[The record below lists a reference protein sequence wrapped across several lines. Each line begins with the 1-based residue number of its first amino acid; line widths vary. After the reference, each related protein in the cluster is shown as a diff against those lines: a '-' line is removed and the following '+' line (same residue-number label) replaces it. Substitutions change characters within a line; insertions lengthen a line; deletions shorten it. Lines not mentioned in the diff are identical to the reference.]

1 MSGITSLKEDDLVL
15 NCAFPRS
22 ADSNEL
28 AAGLDYIDTVFQKA
42 SYAGVCG
49 VINISSQSVYDPLRK
64 APADENSPLV
74 LKDAYAV
81 AKYHVEVILEK
92 DCKNL
97 PYTSIRLASLIGPQ
111 LSSRVLNKFVVSALA
126 GKTITVTE
134 NGKLFG
140 YLDVRD
146 AALALA
152 VLIESD
158 PHSWASVYN
167 VGPDKSYSL
176 TSLTEGVANAI
187 PSTSTIVISGEG
199 PQTSSAVDSSKFRSQ
214 FGWNPLFDIE
224 ESIQSI
230 IEYESQMTKN
240 G

>member
-1 MSGITSLKEDDLVL
+1 M
-15 NCAFPRS
+15 
-22 ADSNEL
+22 
-28 AAGLDYIDTVFQKA
+28 
-42 SYAGVCG
+42 
-49 VINISSQSVYDPLRK
+49 
-64 APADENSPLV
+64 
-74 LKDAYAV
+74 
-81 AKYHVEVILEK
+81 
-92 DCKNL
+92 
-97 PYTSIRLASLIGPQ
+97 
-111 LSSRVLNKFVVSALA
+111 
-126 GKTITVTE
+126 
-134 NGKLFG
+134 
-140 YLDVRD
+140 
-146 AALALA
+146 
-152 VLIESD
+152 LIESD

-187 PSTSTIVISGEG
+187 PSTSIIVISGEG